1 MKSLVLL
8 SPFLL
13 AGCSQNFA
21 CRRDAHA
28 AHSHVNAGQG
38 FLGSLVVS
46 AVTPTPPPAPPLDEM
61 LAACESPK

>member
-13 AGCSQNFA
+13 AGCSQHFA
-21 CRRDAHA
+21 CRRDAYA

-38 FLGSLVVS
+38 VLGSLIVS
-46 AVTPTPPPAPPLDEM
+46 AVTPKQPPAPPLDEM
-61 LAACESPK
+61 LAACK

>member
-28 AHSHVNAGQG
+28 AHSHVNAGKG
-38 FLGSLVVS
+38 VLGSLVVS
-46 AVTPTPPPAPPLDEM
+46 AVTPAPPPAPPLDEM
-61 LAACESPK
+61 LAACK